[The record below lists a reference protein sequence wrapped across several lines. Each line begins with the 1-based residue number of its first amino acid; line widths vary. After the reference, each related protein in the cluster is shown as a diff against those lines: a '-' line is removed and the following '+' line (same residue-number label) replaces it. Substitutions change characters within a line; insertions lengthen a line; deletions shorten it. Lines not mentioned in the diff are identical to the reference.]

1 MVTASHITVTSNY
14 TLMPAN
20 ESLIDL
26 PKNKNYRFYRYVVW
40 QVLIDVLLQELEAV
54 EPLYHDPPSA

>member
-20 ESLIDL
+20 ESL
-26 PKNKNYRFYRYVVW
+26 W

-54 EPLYHDPPSA
+54 APLYRDPPSA

>member
-26 PKNKNYRFYRYVVW
+26 PTNKNYGLYRDVEL
-40 QVLIDVLLQELEAV
+40 QVLIDVRLQELEAV
-54 EPLYHDPPSA
+54 APLYRDPPSA